1 MKKLIIYDLDGTLV
15 DTREDIAN
23 AANQML
29 RDLGLETHPQA
40 AIERFVGYGIQHFIG
55 HCMRTEDPKRIEQG
69 LKIYRS
75 HYREHLLDHSRLY
88 PGAKEILEYF
98 KDRFQAVI
106 TNKPDPFSKEILE
119 ALGVSGYF
127 FYIVAG
133 DSGYPKKPHPA
144 SVRDLMRMKKVGPA
158 DTLLVGDSLID
169 LETARNAGVASAMI
183 THGFV
188 SADELKSANP
198 ERLFSNFREML
209 DAAKE
214 NQW

>member
-29 RDLGLETHPQA
+29 RDLGLATHPQNV
-40 AIERFVGYGIQHFIG
+40 IERFVGYGVHHFIA
-55 HCMRTEDPKRIEQG
+55 HCMQTQDPKRIEQG
-69 LKIYRS
+69 IKVYRR
-75 HYREHLLDHSRLY
+75 HYHEHMLDHTRLY
-88 PGAKEILEYF
+88 PGAKDILEYF

-106 TNKPDPFSKEILE
+106 TNKPDPFSVEILK
-119 ALGVSGYF
+119 ALGVAGYF
-127 FYIVAG
+127 FHIVAG
-133 DSGYPKKPHPA
+133 DSGYPKKPDPA
-144 SVRDLMRMKKVGPA
+144 SVQDLMRMKKVGPA
-158 DTLLVGDSLID
+158 DTLFVGDSLID
-169 LETARNAGVASAMI
+169 LETARNAGVASAII

-209 DAAKE
+209 DEARK